1 MDDSIPSGDLRLAA
15 HFALPPTPGR
25 SPGLVL
31 CHGLPDDPRGAT
43 TVGTTYPELA
53 DHIARETGFV
63 VLTFNF
69 RGTGTSEGDFS
80 AAGWLDDL
88 RAAVTALA
96 ARDGVR
102 TVWMA
107 GFGHGGTF
115 AVCEAAADERVRGVA
130 TIAAPS
136 TLRDWARDPAHM
148 LAHAREMGMIRTP
161 GFPADAPRWV
171 REVAHVDAVAA
182 AQQLDGRPLLVLH
195 GIDDPDVSVDDARA
209 LAEAGK
215 PLSELRLVQ
224 GAGHR
229 LRHDPRA
236 VATLLGWLDRQ
247 VP

>member
-1 MDDSIPSGDLRLAA
+1 MDDSILSGSLRLAA
-15 HFALPPTPGR
+15 HFAMPSTPGR

-96 ARDGVR
+96 ARDRVR
-102 TVWMA
+102 TVWLA

-115 AVCEAAADERVRGVA
+115 AVCEAASDDRVRGVA

-161 GFPADAPRWV
+161 GFPSDAPRWV

-182 AQQLDGRPLLVLH
+182 AQRLDGRPLLVLH
-195 GIDDPDVSVDDARA
+195 GIDDPDVPVDDAHA
-209 LAEAGK
+209 LADAGA
-215 PLSELRLVQ
+215 PLAELRLVQ

-236 VATLLGWLDRQ
+236 VATLIGWLDRQ